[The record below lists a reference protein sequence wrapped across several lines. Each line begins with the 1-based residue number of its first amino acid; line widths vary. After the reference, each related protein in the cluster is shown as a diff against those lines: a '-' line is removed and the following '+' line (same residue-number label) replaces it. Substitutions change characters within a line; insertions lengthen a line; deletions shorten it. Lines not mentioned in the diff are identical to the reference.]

1 MTRGII
7 VQNWVWHLQ
16 IFFASNYRRS
26 IFVFL
31 LRSSMSLIDLS
42 TAGGLKWSSPFQKTQ
57 SWILWSMNSN
67 VQFFDWNY
75 WSCHSGPARL
85 GEIGNGYGDLYCG
98 SRSLMDI
105 EFDWSIAIARGTLH
119 IPRRSGRGFFWRMVQ
134 IMRKNSKT
142 WFLSSDRHS
151 NTSCVPHPR
160 TLSSSSLEFYLECIL

>member
-16 IFFASNYRRS
+16 IFFCFKSPSINLRFPSAFLDVTNRPQYCRRPEM
-26 IFVFL
+26 ILTFPKN
-31 LRSSMSLIDLS
+31 
-42 TAGGLKWSSPFQKTQ
+42 T
-57 SWILWSMNSN
+57 SWILWSMKSN
-67 VQFFDWNY
+67 VQVFNWNY

-105 EFDWSIAIARGTLH
+105 EFDWSIARGTYH
-119 IPRRSGRGFFWRMVQ
+119 IPWGSGWGFFCCMVQ

-142 WFLSSDRHS
+142 WPPSRFKIPTQVVLHNPGPFPQVCWNFFL
-151 NTSCVPHPR
+151 
-160 TLSSSSLEFYLECIL
+160 